1 MATNSTNTSAFL
13 MEYFYL
19 SISRTVLCLF
29 STITNGICIAVF
41 LSPKLKDVSFKY
53 MLAQSISDFIYSF
66 SLSFQILYFFPID
79 KVRFSLAS
87 QLYSIAIFSIVTSAL
102 AIFYILIAIWISLQ
116 RYLLFKNKKLLEN
129 ISYRKIISFLL
140 LLSFFYYFPAI
151 FQNRIVII
159 NNNSTQSNDTFFSTE
174 ETDFAKSSMG
184 KILYIFLEGLRI
196 FLNSMLLP
204 FINVLTMIESKKRL
218 RKKYELQ
225 AKNNIQ
231 SIKRINSKIF
241 V

>member
-1 MATNSTNTSAFL
+1 M
-13 MEYFYL
+13 
-19 SISRTVLCLF
+19 
-29 STITNGICIAVF
+29 
-41 LSPKLKDVSFKY
+41 
-53 MLAQSISDFIYSF
+53 
-66 SLSFQILYFFPID
+66 
-79 KVRFSLAS
+79 
-87 QLYSIAIFSIVTSAL
+87 
-102 AIFYILIAIWISLQ
+102 Q

-129 ISYRKIISFLL
+129 ISYRKIISFIL
-140 LLSFFYYFPAI
+140 LLSFLYYFPAI

-241 V
+241 M